1 MDHETALY
9 QMNSE
14 ENLFWG
20 GGGKVY
26 FYFQKRFSLESGN
39 SFTRNRR
46 SAFIVISDRFRI
58 TSINTEL
65 TTFKLSNK

>member
-1 MDHETALY
+1 
-9 QMNSE
+9 MNRE

-20 GGGKVY
+20 GGKGY
-26 FYFQKRFSLESGN
+26 LYFQKRFSLESGN

-46 SAFIVISDRFRI
+46 SAFIVSSDRFQI

>member
-20 GGGKVY
+20 GGGRFTFIFRKGFLWKVGTLS
-26 FYFQKRFSLESGN
+26 QE
-39 SFTRNRR
+39 
-46 SAFIVISDRFRI
+46 IVEVHLLSVVIVF
-58 TSINTEL
+58 EL
-65 TTFKLSNK
+65 PQ

>member
-20 GGGKVY
+20 GGGEGLLLFSEKV
-26 FYFQKRFSLESGN
+26 FSGKW
-39 SFTRNRR
+39 
-46 SAFIVISDRFRI
+46 
-58 TSINTEL
+58 EL
-65 TTFKLSNK
+65 FHKKS